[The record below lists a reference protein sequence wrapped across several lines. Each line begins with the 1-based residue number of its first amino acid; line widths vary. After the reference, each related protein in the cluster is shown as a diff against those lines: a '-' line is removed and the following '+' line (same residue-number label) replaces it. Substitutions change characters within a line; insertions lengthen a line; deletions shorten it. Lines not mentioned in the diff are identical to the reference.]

1 MPMRRAELAAC
12 LMGMTLALAGASWA
26 AAPASSASQQVRQE
40 REQEQLDEVT
50 VEGRR
55 ERQRKPQQS
64 FEWLARLV
72 GEFTI
77 QGHVQADPEGLSGE
91 SSEVSGH
98 ALCVGFGLAPGVLC
112 ELQVRWAEVTG
123 ADGEPLPGGIS
134 TLDPAVMLFGFNL
147 GAHSDPMYGGPYNA
161 AADPESYT
169 IAHILIDSQGVAEAG
184 SGFRAGTDTMTSRAP
199 CVAIPANCE
208 RMVRIIAPD
217 DLATVE
223 MRIDLA
229 IAGEVAMRHDFILN
243 RVVDSKAVVFGREP
257 VREKEAKRRK
267 HK

>member
-1 MPMRRAELAAC
+1 MRRAELAAC
-12 LMGMTLALAGASWA
+12 LMGMTLALAGAAWA
-26 AAPASSASQQVRQE
+26 AAPASSASQQSRQ
-40 REQEQLDEVT
+40 QQQLDEVT

-64 FEWLARLV
+64 FDWLARLV
-72 GEFTI
+72 GEFTVE
-77 QGHVQADPEGLSGE
+77 GHVHADPDGSSGE
-91 SSEVSGH
+91 SREARGR
-98 ALCVGFGLAPGVLC
+98 ALCVGFGVAPGVLC
-112 ELQVRWAEVTG
+112 DLQVRWADMTG
-123 ADGEPLPGGIS
+123 ADGQSIPGGVS

-147 GAHSDPMYGGPYNA
+147 GAHADPIHGGRYNA

>member
-1 MPMRRAELAAC
+1 MPRTELAAC
-12 LMGMTLALAGASWA
+12 LSALTLALPVMAWA
-26 AAPASSASQQVRQE
+26 AAPAPSVPQQAG
-40 REQEQLDEVT
+40 REQQQLDEVT

-77 QGHVQADPEGLSGE
+77 EGHVHADPDGSSGE
-91 SSEVSGH
+91 SREARGH

-112 ELQVRWAEVTG
+112 DLQVRWAAVTDG
-123 ADGEPLPGGIS
+123 DGEPLPGGIS

-147 GAHSDPMYGGPYNA
+147 GAHSDTMYGGPYNA

-169 IAHILIDSQGVAEAG
+169 IAHILIDNQGVAETG

-199 CVAIPANCE
+199 CAAIPANCE
-208 RMVRIIAPD
+208 RVVRIIAPD
-217 DLATVE
+217 DLETVE

-229 IAGEVAMRHDFILN
+229 IDGDVAMRHDFFLR

-257 VREKEAKRRK
+257 VKESKAKRSRR
-267 HK
+267 